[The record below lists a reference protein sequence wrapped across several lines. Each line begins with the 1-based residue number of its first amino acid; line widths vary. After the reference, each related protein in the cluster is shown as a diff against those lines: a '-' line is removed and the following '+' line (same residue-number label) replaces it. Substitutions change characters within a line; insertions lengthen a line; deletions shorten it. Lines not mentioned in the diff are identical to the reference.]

1 MKNSPYRDKPLV
13 SLAAALRV
21 HAGGNRGKNH
31 NGSPRRKSAASAE
44 GHAATRVAD
53 SEIADPVMT

>member
-31 NGSPRRKSAASAE
+31 NGSPRRKARLQQR
-44 GHAATRVAD
+44 ATLLREWLTPR
-53 SEIADPVMT
+53 SPIRS